1 MSTLKVND
9 ITEATS
15 GGAKIWPTRTWLN
28 MNGSGTISIRNDGN
42 FSSVTD
48 LATGRYSATMSNAL
62 SHANYS
68 TNISCSSHD
77 GNTFRNNVQV
87 CTYTQYDTRRD
98 PTTTVIYWHLLDI
111 DGGANDDTNHSMVQ
125 ITL

>member
-1 MSTLKVND
+1 MSTLKVNAFQD
-9 ITEATS
+9 TS
-15 GGAKIWPTRTWLN
+15 GRGFYPNRAWLC
-28 MNGSGTISIRNDGN
+28 MNGSGTVSIRNDGN

-48 LATGRYSATMSNAL
+48 ITTGQYSATMSNAL
-62 SHANYS
+62 AHANYA

-87 CTYTQYDTRRD
+87 CTYTQYSTRRD
-98 PTTTVIYWHLLDI
+98 PTTTVIYWHQLDI
-111 DGGANDDTNHSMVQ
+111 DGGANDDANYSMVQ